1 MRAKGEGEKC
11 PRRSAS
17 RQQAS
22 SYGRVVH
29 LILIAFVCVV
39 AAPRAAAQQFDFPGA
54 AAEDPA
60 ALSKSIHGLA
70 EHVIAAYRD
79 EDRDRHLDNLFR
91 LQLVA
96 GRYTEALKSLTELRA
111 LRAGNPSPQV
121 RFNSFLY
128 EIIARAEAE
137 QAERGTPL
145 EEALRRS
152 SRAVLGRLDDRTSAL
167 VMRALTL
174 ADVSFLRRDLNNSLA
189 RQKGKDAVSLP
200 DALRL
205 VRSYLAE
212 EVYRSFAPLTP
223 ALVREDD
230 ERRYLI
236 DRDIPVRTPDGATVC
251 ALVVRPRAAAGRLT
265 ALLNFTIYADSNQ
278 LMSEA
283 RRTAS
288 NGYAGV
294 EGLTRG
300 KGCSPDSPVPYE
312 HDGADAAALIEWI
325 SRQSWSDGRVGMY
338 GGSYEGFAQWAAAK
352 HMPKA
357 LKALM
362 PSVTAAPAIDTP
374 MEGNVFQNYLTYGW
388 PFTATNTKTDDAAN
402 NYFARWSRLDRDW
415 YVSGR
420 AYRDLEK
427 IDGTPNPTFARW
439 LRHPTYDAFWQNMIP
454 YGKEFARVRIPVL
467 TTTGYFDPGQMG
479 ALYYFAQHHKY
490 NPRAEHYLVVGPY
503 DHGTGQRGTV
513 TPLGGTITNLA
524 GYELD
529 PAARIDLGELR
540 YQWFDYVFKGGPKP
554 ALLKDRVNYEVM
566 SANLWRHA
574 PSLAAMGGERLR
586 FHLSA
591 EPAGDAYRLALPK
604 PAADAFIAQTVDFAD
619 RSDADRVVPGGGNV
633 DSAIDTWNGVRFVS
647 DPFPTPT
654 ELSGLFSG
662 QLDFVSNKKDFDFS
676 VQLYELTPAG
686 EYVQLSY
693 YMARASHAGDRV
705 RRRLLKPGARTRL
718 DFESGRLTSRQ
729 FRPGSRLVV
738 VLVVLK
744 QPSTQINYGTGR
756 DVSDET
762 VADAKQP
769 LQVRWFG
776 DSFIDIPVRRPI
788 QLRNGVSEFS
798 LRARDH

>member
-1 MRAKGEGEKC
+1 
-11 PRRSAS
+11 
-17 RQQAS
+17 
-22 SYGRVVH
+22 VVH
-29 LILIAFVCVV
+29 LILIAFVSVV
-39 AAPRAAAQQFDFPGA
+39 VVPRATAQQFDFPGA
-54 AAEDPA
+54 TAEDA
-60 ALSKSIHGLA
+60 VTLSKSIPGLA
-70 EHVIAAYRD
+70 EKVIAAYHD
-79 EDRDRHLDNLFR
+79 DDRDRHLDNLFR

-96 GRYTEALKSLTELRA
+96 GRYTEAVKSLTELGS

-128 EIIARAEAE
+128 EVFARAKAE
-137 QAERGTPL
+137 QAEHGTPF

-152 SRAVLGRLDDRTSAL
+152 FREVLERLDNRTSAL

-189 RQKGKDAVSLP
+189 RQKGKDAVSMP

-205 VRSYLAE
+205 VRVYLAE

-223 ALVREDD
+223 TLVGEDD
-230 ERRYLI
+230 ERRYFI

-251 ALVVRPRAAAGRLT
+251 ALVVRPRAVAGRLT
-265 ALLNFTIYADSNQ
+265 ALLNFTIYAEPNQ
-278 LMSEA
+278 LMNEA

-288 NGYAGV
+288 NGYVGV

-325 SRQSWSDGRVGMY
+325 SRQAWSDGRVGMY
-338 GGSYEGFAQWAAAK
+338 GGSYEGFTQWAAAK

-388 PFTATNTKTDDAAN
+388 PFTATNTKTDEATNKD
-402 NYFARWSRLDRDW
+402 FARWSRLDREW
-415 YVSGR
+415 YISGR
-420 AYRDLEK
+420 AYRDMEK

-439 LRHPTYDAFWQNMIP
+439 LQHPTYDAFWQNMIT
-454 YGKEFARVRIPVL
+454 YGKEFARVNIPVL

-490 NPRAEHYLVVGPY
+490 NPRAEHYLLVGPY
-503 DHGTGQRGTV
+503 DHGAGQRGTV

-529 PAARIDLGELR
+529 PVARIDIGELR

-566 SANLWRHA
+566 AANLWRHA
-574 PSLAAMGGERLR
+574 PSLAAMGSERLR

-591 EPAGDAYRLALPK
+591 ERAGDAYRLAVPK
-604 PAADAFIAQTVDFAD
+604 PAGGAFIAQTVDFAD

-633 DSAIDTWNGVRFVS
+633 DRAIDTWNGVQFVS
-647 DPFPTPT
+647 DPFSTPT

-662 QLDFVSNKKDFDFS
+662 RLDFVSNKSDFDFS
-676 VQLYELTPAG
+676 VQLYELTAAG

-693 YMARASHAGDRV
+693 YLVRASHAGDRV
-705 RRRLLKPGARTRL
+705 RRRLLKPGVRTRL

-738 VLVVLK
+738 VLTVLK

-762 VADAKQP
+762 IADAREP
-769 LQVRWFG
+769 LQLRWFS
-776 DSFIDIPVRRPI
+776 DSFIDIPVRR
-788 QLRNGVSEFS
+788 
-798 LRARDH
+798 